1 MRTTHAVI
9 VAPLVRIV
17 LNAAIGATFL
27 CGEAPGAI
35 VRMVVDVT
43 GYAVRQFART
53 KCSLL
58 GGLTVTGEWSSPGG
72 AVLLANRVPRSPTAM
87 LSAALPVRARPAF
100 DPANSERALAAGRTV
115 VVLSDDGR
123 ATDDALALAKD
134 SDVPVVPVALLVG
147 DAKRRLSPPPREV
160 RFGEPVDPAATDAAA
175 LQREV
180 LALCDE
186 HPVRVRQSR
195 VWTWVAG
202 LIAGPY
208 SMLIAFLWGFAEAI
222 SWFIVAEMALILMPA
237 AVPRKVMPWA
247 AFLIPGSVLGVV
259 FTAWLA
265 SRGVTLPA
273 PLTTPRM
280 AQTAFD
286 QLAAGPSA
294 MMNQALSGIPVKVYG
309 RAAGEH
315 GIGLGSLAGWTLLER
330 GLRISTVAL
339 VVWGLSYLLHPW
351 LRRLYGVYLIV
362 VAVVFTVLLST
373 VIAAWS

>member
-1 MRTTHAVI
+1 M
-9 VAPLVRIV
+9 VAGLDV
-17 LNAAIGATFL
+17 L
-27 CGEAPGAI
+27 
-35 VRMVVDVT
+35 
-43 GYAVRQFART
+43 GYVVRQFERT
-53 KCSLL
+53 KCSLS
-58 GGLTVTGEWSSPGG
+58 GGLTVTGNWSSRGG
-72 AVLLANRVPRSPTAM
+72 AVLVANDLPRSPRAM
-87 LSAALPVRARPAF
+87 LSAALPVWARPAF
-100 DPANSERALAAGRTV
+100 DPVHPGLALAAGRTV
-115 VVLSDDGR
+115 VVPSDEGPV
-123 ATDDALALAKD
+123 TDAALALARD
-134 SDVPVVPVALLVG
+134 CGVPVVPVALLVG
-147 DAKRRLSPPPREV
+147 AAERRWSPPPKEV

-180 LALCDE
+180 RALRDE
-186 HPVRVRQSR
+186 HPARVRQSR
-195 VWTWVAG
+195 VWTLVAG

-208 SMLIAFLWGFAEAI
+208 SMLIAFVWGFAEAI

-237 AVPRKVMPWA
+237 ALPRKVIPWA

-265 SRGVTLPA
+265 SHGVMLPA

-280 AQTAFD
+280 AQTAFE

-339 VVWGLSYLLHPW
+339 VVWALSYLLHPW
-351 LRRLYGVYLIV
+351 LRRLYGVYLVV
-362 VAVVFTVLLST
+362 VAVVFTVLFST

>member
-1 MRTTHAVI
+1 MTA
-9 VAPLVRIV
+9 
-17 LNAAIGATFL
+17 NFL
-27 CGEAPGAI
+27 
-35 VRMVVDVT
+35 
-43 GYAVRQFART
+43 GYAARQFERT
-53 KCSLL
+53 KCSLA
-58 GGLTVTGEWSSPGG
+58 GGLTVTGDWSPHGG
-72 AVLLANRVPRSPTAM
+72 AVLVANRLPRSPAAM

-100 DPANSERALAAGRTV
+100 DPADSALALAAGRTV
-115 VVLSDDGR
+115 VLQADDR
-123 ATDDALALAKD
+123 PATDGALALARD
-134 SDVPVVPVALLVG
+134 CGVSIVPVALLVG
-147 DAKRRLSPPPREV
+147 DAQRRLSPSPKEV
-160 RFGEPVDPAATDAAA
+160 RFGKPVDPAVTDAAA
-175 LQREV
+175 LQRDM
-180 LALCDE
+180 LALRDE
-186 HPVRVRQSR
+186 HPVRIRQSR
-195 VWTWVAG
+195 VWTRVAG

-208 SMLIAFLWGFAEAI
+208 SMLIAFVWGFAEAI

-237 AVPRKVMPWA
+237 ALPRKVMPWA

-265 SRGVTLPA
+265 SHGVLLPA

-280 AQTAFD
+280 AQTAFE

-339 VVWGLSYLLHPW
+339 VVWGLSYVLHPW
-351 LRRLYGVYLIV
+351 LRRLYGVYLFV
-362 VAVVFTVLLST
+362 VAVVFAVLLST

>member
-1 MRTTHAVI
+1 M
-9 VAPLVRIV
+9 VA
-17 LNAAIGATFL
+17 G
-27 CGEAPGAI
+27 
-35 VRMVVDVT
+35 VDVL
-43 GYAVRQFART
+43 GYAVRQFERT
-53 KCSLL
+53 KCSLS
-58 GGLTVTGEWSSPGG
+58 GGLTVTGDWSPDGG
-72 AVLLANRVPRSPTAM
+72 AVVVANALPRSTKAM
-87 LSAALPVRARPAF
+87 LTAALPVRARPTF
-100 DPANSERALAAGRTV
+100 HPANSELALAEGRTV
-115 VVLSDDGR
+115 VVLSDDDR
-123 ATDDALALAKD
+123 ATSDALALAQD
-134 SDVPVVPVALLVG
+134 CGVPVVPAALVVG
-147 DAKRRLSPPPREV
+147 DAERRLSPPPKEV

-175 LQREV
+175 LQRGV
-180 LALCDE
+180 IALRDD

-208 SMLIAFLWGFAEAI
+208 SMLIAFIWGFAEAV

-237 AVPRKVMPWA
+237 AVPRKVIPWA

-265 SRGVTLPA
+265 SHGVTLPA

-280 AQTAFD
+280 AQTAFE

-339 VVWGLSYLLHPW
+339 IVWGLSYLLHPW
-351 LRRLYGVYLIV
+351 LRRLYGVYLVV
-362 VAVVFTVLLST
+362 VAVVFTVLFST

>member
-1 MRTTHAVI
+1 M
-9 VAPLVRIV
+9 VAGIL
-17 LNAAIGATFL
+17 
-27 CGEAPGAI
+27 
-35 VRMVVDVT
+35 
-43 GYAVRQFART
+43 GYAVRQLRRT
-53 KCSLL
+53 RCSLS
-58 GGLTVTGEWSSPGG
+58 GGLTVTGDWSPPGG
-72 AVLLANRVPRSPTAM
+72 AVLVANRLQRSSRSM

-100 DPANSERALAAGRTV
+100 DPANRESALAAGRTV
-115 VVLSDDGR
+115 VVLSDGDR
-123 ATDDALALAKD
+123 AIDDALVLARRCG
-134 SDVPVVPVALLVG
+134 VPVVPVALVVG
-147 DAKRRLSPPPREV
+147 DARRLSPAPKEV
-160 RFGEPVDPAATDAAA
+160 RFGEPVDPAAADTAA

-180 LALCDE
+180 LGLRDE
-186 HPVRVRQSR
+186 HPVLVRQSR

-208 SMLIAFLWGFAEAI
+208 SMLVASVWGFAEAV

-237 AVPRKVMPWA
+237 ALPRKVMPWA

-280 AQTAFD
+280 AQTAFE

-294 MMNQALSGIPVKVYG
+294 MMNQALSGIPVKVYA

-351 LRRLYGVYLIV
+351 LRRLYGVYLV
-362 VAVVFTVLLST
+362 VIAAVFTVLLST